1 MRQDEKSLM
10 IYSTHISRVLWLF
23 IAVKQSTPKPSDL
36 KQFIITYCCG
46 LGVDVGFNWVIY
58 SVCC

>member
-36 KQFIITYCCG
+36 KQFIIT
-46 LGVDVGFNWVIY
+46 VVA
-58 SVCC
+58 